1 MFLGLKKASNV
12 FSKSLKL
19 TPRYTTPS
27 LQPFS
32 SFYPYT
38 SLPQPLPQPKNDKL
52 TLDELTETPPHIH
65 AYMTKLYKYLAVAS
79 IVGISSAQLLSFT
92 VPVGFASAYLILAG
106 ISLEHFGGEYVERT
120 KPKVFTYK
128 GPDGTIQ
135 HGTENSWK
143 RKLGFASTVLGYGAI
158 IGSLMG
164 IIPVSTSVLPL
175 SAVAC
180 LFSTLGHLNYC
191 KFAPKPQFKP
201 THLFIS
207 GFVTGVLGL
216 NLMTSGATIFMWANP
231 IHLESIEVSTYIG
244 LMLYNMFTGHD
255 SQKAIED
262 VNAGKGDYLKHANK
276 FSENWLY
283 ALIPHFLM
291 NLQ

>member
-1 MFLGLKKASNV
+1 MFLGLKRTSTNV
-12 FSKSLKL
+12 FSRSLPL
-19 TPRYTTPS
+19 AARRSTS
-27 LQPFS
+27 LLKPFS
-32 SFYPYT
+32 SFYPNVQI
-38 SLPQPLPQPKNDKL
+38 PQNPIQPRDV
-52 TLDELTETPPHIH
+52 LDELTQTPPHIH
-65 AYMTKLYKYLAVAS
+65 DYMTKLYKYLAVAS
-79 IVGISSAQLLSFT
+79 AVGITSAQLFSLAIPIG
-92 VPVGFASAYLILAG
+92 VPSAYLILAG
-106 ISLEHFGGEYVERT
+106 FGLEHFGSTYVDKT
-120 KPKVFTYK
+120 KPTVYTYK
-128 GPDGTIQ
+128 GPDGMTK
-135 HGTENSWK
+135 HGTANSWK
-143 RKLGFASTVLGYGAI
+143 RKLGFASTVLGYGCI

-164 IIPVSTSVLPL
+164 IIPVASSVLPL

-231 IHLESIEVSTYIG
+231 IHLESIEMSTYIG
-244 LMLYNMFTGHD
+244 LMLYNVFTGHD

-262 VNAGKGDYLKHANK
+262 VNNGKGDYLKHANK

>member
-1 MFLGLKKASNV
+1 MFLGLTKASNV
-12 FSKSLKL
+12 FSKAIRR
-19 TPRYTTPS
+19 PPS
-27 LQPFS
+27 NTRLQKPFS
-32 SFYPYT
+32 SFYQYAGTTQPV
-38 SLPQPLPQPKNDKL
+38 PQAKDDKL
-52 TLDELTETPPHIH
+52 MLDELCETPPHVH
-65 AYMTKLYKYLAVAS
+65 DYMTKLYKYLAVAS
-79 IVGISSAQLLSFT
+79 VVGISAAQILSCT
-92 VPVGFASAYLILAG
+92 VPVGIPSAYLILAG
-106 ISLEHFGGEYVERT
+106 VGLEHYGSEYVEKT
-120 KPKVFTYK
+120 KPQVFTYK

-135 HGTENSWK
+135 YGTSNSWK
-143 RKLGFASTVLGYGAI
+143 RKLGFASTVLGYGSI
-158 IGSLMG
+158 IGALMG
-164 IIPVSTSVLPL
+164 IVPVASSVLPL

-291 NLQ
+291 NMQ